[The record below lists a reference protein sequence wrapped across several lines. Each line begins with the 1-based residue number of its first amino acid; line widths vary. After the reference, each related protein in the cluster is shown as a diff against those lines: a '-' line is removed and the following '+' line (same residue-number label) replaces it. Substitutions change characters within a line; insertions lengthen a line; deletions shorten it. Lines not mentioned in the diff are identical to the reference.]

1 MAKKSS
7 ILYRILKW
15 FGLIG
20 EHKVEP
26 GKVLPF
32 WFNTSKSKYLAISI
46 PVYLAGIALLFFMV
60 NEGLYWGISAVI
72 SGQFVAL
79 AMLLSERLTI
89 KVNRKLLDE
98 IEKAHKRRL

>member
-1 MAKKSS
+1 MAKPVSF
-7 ILYRILKW
+7 LCRIAKW
-15 FGLIG
+15 FGLPG
-20 EHKVEP
+20 EHKSEP

-32 WFNTSKSKYLAISI
+32 WFNTPKSKYLAISI

-72 SGQFVAL
+72 SGQFIAL

-89 KVNRKLLDE
+89 KVDRKLLDE

>member
-7 ILYRILKW
+7 VLYRILQW

-20 EHKVEP
+20 EHKLEP

-32 WFNTSKSKYLAISI
+32 WFIVPKSKYLAISI
-46 PVYLAGIALLFFMV
+46 TVYLAGVALFFFMV
-60 NEGLYWGISAVI
+60 NEGLYWSVSAVI

-79 AMLLSERLTI
+79 VMLFSERLTI
-89 KVNRKLLDE
+89 KADSKLLNE
-98 IEKAHKRRL
+98 IEKANKRGL

>member
-1 MAKKSS
+1 VAKKSS

-46 PVYLAGIALLFFMV
+46 PVYLAGIALLKILVLFLFFF
-60 NEGLYWGISAVI
+60 G
-72 SGQFVAL
+72 
-79 AMLLSERLTI
+79 RLGKIRKTI
-89 KVNRKLLDE
+89 YYY
-98 IEKAHKRRL
+98 I

>member
-1 MAKKSS
+1 
-7 ILYRILKW
+7 
-15 FGLIG
+15 
-20 EHKVEP
+20 
-26 GKVLPF
+26 
-32 WFNTSKSKYLAISI
+32 
-46 PVYLAGIALLFFMV
+46 MV

-89 KVNRKLLDE
+89 KVDRKLLDE

>member
-7 ILYRILKW
+7 ILYRILQW

-26 GKVLPF
+26 GMVLPF
-32 WFNTSKSKYLAISI
+32 WFIVPKSKYLAISI
-46 PVYLAGIALLFFMV
+46 TVYLAGVALFFFMV
-60 NEGLYWGISAVI
+60 NEGLYWSISAII

-79 AMLLSERLTI
+79 ATLFSERLTI
-89 KVNRKLLDE
+89 KADSKLLNE
-98 IEKAHKRRL
+98 IEKANKRGL